1 MSARRPAADPLPPRI
16 MVVTCPDLHHTAL
29 SPDPGIQT
37 AQRHERAIAAVTR
50 FCPDVEAVEP
60 GVCAFGARGPARYFG
75 GETAL
80 AARITAALAD
90 LGEHSRAGV
99 ADGLFAALLAARDG
113 ERVPPGGTARFL
125 AAQPVSVLADQ
136 DLAGLL
142 KRLGLGTLG
151 DFAALPV
158 RDVASRFGDAGEY
171 AHRLARGLD
180 SRPLAT
186 RPPPADLSVVQE
198 FDPPEPRAEPV
209 VFAARTLAGRLHDG
223 LAARG
228 LTCVRVQV
236 TASWADGR
244 ESSRRWRHD
253 GLLSATAVAERVR
266 WQLDGWQPALPG
278 EENTPGG
285 IIALRLAPDLLVRAT
300 GQQLALWGETVVSDR
315 VARAAMRVQAMLGHE
330 AVLRPVL
337 GGGRNAQDQVTPIPF
352 GEKTEPRL
360 PAGRPWP
367 GRVMGAPPGLVFPAP
382 READVTDDAGRTV
395 TVSGRCAV
403 SAAPARLAIAGEPPR
418 RVTGWAGPWPLSER
432 WWDPSAARRRARFQL
447 ATEDGRAWL
456 AVVKDGRWLVE
467 AGYWLGGLGQPAGLL
482 AGAAAPDVLG
492 NGARRAPGRR
502 AAAGRTWTRLPPA
515 RVTAGQDDPV
525 GRTALPLLVQ
535 LPGRGGYPR
544 RAGRRGRPARAR
556 GARPHRSR
564 RDVRGA
570 AVRAGR
576 RPAGRPGRPEAGH
589 GVRRRAQYRP
599 SGQPERRSRPG
610 RAAPAHPGPG
620 RRRLPAAVRRD
631 QRRPAGGR

>member
-1 MSARRPAADPLPPRI
+1 MSARRPATGTPPRV
-16 MVVTCPDLHHTAL
+16 MVVTCPDLHSTSL
-29 SPDPGIQT
+29 SADPDRQT
-37 AQRHERAIAAVTR
+37 ARRHERVIAAVTG
-50 FCPDVEAVEP
+50 FCPDVEVVGP

-90 LGEHSRAGV
+90 LGEQGKVGV
-99 ADGLFAALLAARDG
+99 ADGFFAALLAARDG
-113 ERVPPGGTARFL
+113 RAVPPGGAARFL
-125 AAQPVSVLADQ
+125 AAQPVSVLAGQ
-136 DLAGLL
+136 DLVAQDLVALL
-142 KRLGLGTLG
+142 NRLGLRTLG
-151 DFAALPV
+151 EFAALPV
-158 RDVASRFGDAGEY
+158 RDVASRFGDAGDG

-180 SRPLAT
+180 PRPLTT

-198 FDPPEPRAEPV
+198 YDPPEPRAEPV
-209 VFAARTLAGRLHDG
+209 VFAAKALAGRLHDG

-236 TASWADGR
+236 TATWADGR

-253 GLLSATAVAERVR
+253 GLLSAAAVANRVR
-266 WQLDGWQPALPG
+266 WQLDGGPPDDGAAPAPADDG
-278 EENTPGG
+278 EQYRPGG
-285 IIALRLAPDLLVRAT
+285 IVALRLVPDQVVRAT
-300 GQQLALWGETVVSDR
+300 GQQLALWGETLVSDR

-337 GGGRNAQDQVTPIPF
+337 GGGRNVHDQVTPVPF

-360 PAGRPWP
+360 PADRPWP
-367 GRVMGAPPGLVFPAP
+367 GRVRGTAPGLVFPAA
-382 READVTDDAGRTV
+382 REAEVTDDAGRAV

-403 SAAPARLAIAGEPPR
+403 SAAPARLTVRGAPPQ

-456 AVVKDGRWLVE
+456 AVLQDGRWLVE

-492 NGARRAPGRR
+492 DRAPGRR
-502 AAAGRTWTRLPPA
+502 AAAGRDQPSRA
-515 RVTAGQDDPV
+515 VAGRDRAV

-535 LPGRGGYPR
+535 LPGRSRHPR
-544 RAGRRGRPARAR
+544 
-556 GARPHRSR
+556 
-564 RDVRGA
+564 
-570 AVRAGR
+570 
-576 RPAGRPGRPEAGH
+576 
-589 GVRRRAQYRP
+589 
-599 SGQPERRSRPG
+599 
-610 RAAPAHPGPG
+610 
-620 RRRLPAAVRRD
+620 
-631 QRRPAGGR
+631 